1 MTRRIVSLWFP
12 NLSSERSLRIK
23 HIDGAF
29 AVTAHIKNADCLI
42 CLNAVAEGNGLRRG
56 MGLADARSFC
66 PQLQTELYNPQA
78 DQAFQSRLVRWAKR
92 YCPWIGRDGVDGLIL
107 DVSGAAHLLGGEA
120 ALLHDIRM
128 RLAQSKLTVS
138 IGMADTLGA
147 AWALAHYGQ
156 GRADAGS
163 TLQAVQRLP
172 IASLRITP
180 KEDTTLQR
188 LGIKTIGQLAALPRA
203 TVGQRFGASVL
214 MRLDQALGNQAE
226 SISPEG
232 NAPTYATRLTLP
244 EPIGLAKDVMAGV
257 ERLLFPLCEKLTN
270 NMTGARVLSLSCRHF
285 DGVDQTVELR
295 LARPLRDP
303 ARILP
308 LFERGISEI
317 DAGFGIDQLRLVAV
331 QVEALP
337 AEQTTQDQVRHD
349 DGLHDLITRLGNRIG
364 LENIQRFL
372 PAESHIPE
380 RSFIISPAA
389 WSEPSGAW
397 GSPNPR
403 PIRLFP
409 PEYVTAAANQRPSR
423 FKWRNMSFKVGHM
436 TGPERIAPEW
446 WLDDENWRHGVRDYW
461 RVETRE
467 GHRLWMFH
475 TPQNPNWF
483 VHGVFV

>member
-12 NLSSERSLRIK
+12 NLSSERSLRIR
-23 HIDGAF
+23 HVEGAF
-29 AVTAHIKNADCLI
+29 AVTAHIKNADRLM
-42 CLNAVAEGNGLRRG
+42 CLNAMAEENGLRRG

-66 PQLQTELYNPQA
+66 PQLQTELHNPQA
-78 DQAFQSRLVRWAKR
+78 DQSFQSRLVRWAKR
-92 YCPWIGRDGVDGLIL
+92 YCPWVGRDGVDGLLL
-107 DVSGAAHLLGGEA
+107 DVSGSAHLLGGEA

-128 RLAQSKLTVS
+128 RLARSKLTVS

-156 GRADAGS
+156 GRADAGN
-163 TLQAVQRLP
+163 TLQTVQRLP
-172 IASLRITP
+172 IASLRITA

-214 MRLDQALGNQAE
+214 MRLDQSLGNHAE
-226 SISPEG
+226 SISPET
-232 NAPTYATRLTLP
+232 NVPTYSTRLTLP

-257 ERLLFPLCEKLTN
+257 KRLLSPLCEKLTS
-270 NMTGARVLSLSCRHF
+270 NMSGARVLSLSCRRI
-285 DGVDQTVELR
+285 DGGDQTVELR

-303 ARILP
+303 TRILP

-331 QVEALP
+331 QVDALP
-337 AEQTTQDQVRHD
+337 AEQTTHGKARYD

-389 WSEPSGAW
+389 WSEPEGAW
-397 GSPNPR
+397 VSLNPR

-409 PEYVTAAANQRPSR
+409 PEYVAVAKNQPPNR
-423 FKWRNMSFKVGHM
+423 FKWRGMSFKVGHM

-446 WLDDENWRHGVRDYW
+446 WLDDENWRHGIRDYW
-461 RVETRE
+461 KVETRE

-483 VHGVFV
+483 VHGVFA